1 MYAFQ
6 YYVSKTCIYLRQ
18 NTRIYIYVYRYW
30 IHVYIYIYIVYI
42 ELPDGGSTWQAGVTV
57 AREV

>member
-1 MYAFQ
+1 MHFNIMCRKRVFTYDKTLVYTYMYIDTG
-6 YYVSKTCIYLRQ
+6 YM
-18 NTRIYIYVYRYW
+18 
-30 IHVYIYIYIVYI
+30 YIYIVYI